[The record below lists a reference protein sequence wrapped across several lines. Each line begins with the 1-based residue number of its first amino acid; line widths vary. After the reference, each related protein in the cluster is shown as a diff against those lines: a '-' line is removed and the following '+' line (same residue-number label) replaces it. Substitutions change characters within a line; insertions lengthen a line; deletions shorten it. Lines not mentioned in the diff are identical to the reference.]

1 MLDKEYDFYIKNLSA
16 LLKKY
21 KGKYI
26 VIVGEEV
33 VGSYDTEIE
42 AYTESIILYELGSFL
57 IQYCI
62 PEKKVHPQMY
72 HSRVVFS

>member
-33 VGSYDTEIE
+33 VGSYDTKIE
-42 AYTESIILYELGSFL
+42 AYTESIILYKLGYFL

-62 PEKKVHPQMY
+62 SEKKVQPQMF

>member
-1 MLDKEYDFYIKNLSA
+1 MLEREYDFYIKNLSA

-33 VGSYDTEIE
+33 VGSYDTEID
-42 AYTESIILYELGSFL
+42 AYTNSIKLYELGSFL

-62 PEKKVHPQMY
+62 PEKKVQPQMF
-72 HSRVVFS
+72 HSRAVFS